1 LALREAAPVE
11 LPPLALEVRLLE
23 DRVEDPLPLPE
34 VLVPLLVVAPDA

>member
-23 DRVEDPLPLPE
+23 DRVEDPLPE